1 MNITATK
8 VKRKLENHYG
18 WDLND
23 REKRWFID
31 ELLKDTIKII
41 DDELIRNKGISIK
54 NTKTK
59 Q

>member
-8 VKRKLENHYG
+8 VKRKLEKDYG

-23 REKRWFID
+23 RDKRWFID

-41 DDELIRNKGISIK
+41 DGELITHKGISIK

-59 Q
+59 